1 MTHFNYLL
9 PQRIISKVRRILLP
23 AAVLGVLAF
32 SFLQSDTVKVGDDFN
47 YNWQVKDLQGRRLEA
62 NDLKGKVLF
71 LNMWATWCGPCR
83 EEMPSIEALYKD
95 VTDSVNFVM
104 LSIDKDNMFG
114 KVKKMVK
121 DQSFTFPV
129 YTLAGPLPEQ
139 LNVPLIPT
147 TFIVD
152 RSGKIVYHF
161 EGSANYDTKK
171 FKTLLH
177 SLATAGV
184 ATP

>member
-1 MTHFNYLL
+1 MTPFNNSSLK
-9 PQRIISKVRRILLP
+9 RIATKIRKILLP
-23 AAVLGVLAF
+23 TAVLGILAY
-32 SFLQSDTVKVGDDFN
+32 SFLQADTVQVGDDFN
-47 YNWQVKDLQGRRLEA
+47 YDFHVKDLQGRRLEGK
-62 NDLKGKVLF
+62 DLKGKVLF

-83 EEMPSIEALYKD
+83 EEMPSIQALYSD
-95 VTDSVNFVM
+95 ITDSVNFIM
-104 LSIDKDNMFG
+104 LSIDKDAMFG
-114 KVKKMVK
+114 KVKKLVK

-129 YTLAGPLPEQ
+129 YMLSGPLPEQ

-161 EGSANYDTKK
+161 EGSTNYDTKK
-171 FKTLLH
+171 FKNLLH
-177 SLATAGV
+177 SLAIADV